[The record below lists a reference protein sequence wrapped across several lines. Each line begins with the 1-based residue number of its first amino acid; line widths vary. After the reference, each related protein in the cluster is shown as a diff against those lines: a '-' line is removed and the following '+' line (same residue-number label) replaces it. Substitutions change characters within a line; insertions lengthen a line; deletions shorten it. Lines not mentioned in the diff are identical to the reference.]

1 MSPIGALVALTASA
15 VAGVL
20 LMVSALLQ
28 PAPRLERV
36 IAHLQR
42 GGERGTSGSTG
53 TKIGSRQ
60 SSLGTRSLRESITGG
75 RLLAPMVAVAERHPR
90 LTPTAAQLAVVGR
103 TFDHH
108 VTMLTAASLL
118 GLAGP
123 PVVLVL
129 LQVSGVIGLSWYA
142 PAGAAVAGAVL
153 APVLMHSS
161 TIEHAN
167 AIRNDLRYQVSAFL
181 DVVTMLLAGNT
192 GYEGAL
198 EQAALA
204 GDGRLFVEL
213 RRRMRE
219 AGARGAS
226 LTDALENAGAELGLE
241 ELERIAAAAALSA
254 AEGAPVARTLAA
266 KCASLRAALAT
277 EQETEARLRTSRL
290 TTPIVGMALI
300 FMSLVIYPALSFSI

>member
-1 MSPIGALVALTASA
+1 MSPIGGLVALTGVA
-15 VAGVL
+15 VVGVL

-28 PAPRLERV
+28 PAPPLERV

-42 GGERGTSGSTG
+42 GGQRTG
-53 TKIGSRQ
+53 TGSIDRANPTLQ
-60 SSLGTRSLRESITGG
+60 PSLGMASIGESTTAR
-75 RLLAPMVAVAERHPR
+75 RLLAPLITVALRHPKAV
-90 LTPTAAQLAVVGR
+90 PTAAQLAVVGR
-103 TFDHH
+103 TFERH
-108 VTMLTAASLL
+108 VALLATGSSL
-118 GLAGP
+118 GLVGP
-123 PVVLVL
+123 AVVLAL
-129 LQVSGVIGLSWYA
+129 LQFAGVIGLAWFA
-142 PAGAAVAGAVL
+142 PAIVAVAGSVL
-153 APVLMHSS
+153 VPVLIHSS
-161 TIEHAN
+161 TIERAN
-167 AIRNDLRYQVSAFL
+167 VIRSDLRYQVSAFL

-219 AGARGAS
+219 AGARGVS
-226 LTDALENAGAELGLE
+226 LTDALENVGAELGLE

-266 KCASLRAALAT
+266 KCASLRSALAT

-300 FMSLVIYPALSFSI
+300 FMSLVIYPALSFST